1 MGSLELPRHW
11 KIDMRFRTW
20 NARSSSRENL
30 LKTVASEMA
39 KHNLDLVAVQNVRWL
54 EGGSQPADDYTVF
67 PGNGSAK
74 YYLGT
79 GFLYIRK
86 SY

>member
-1 MGSLELPRHW
+1 
-11 KIDMRFRTW
+11 
-20 NARSSSRENL
+20 
-30 LKTVASEMA
+30 MA